1 MTKVRGIPSSQMGLP
16 VSLEVAHKSWTWVS
30 YTSSAGLTFPEPQG
44 SYSVC
49 SFISG
54 LGFHP
59 TSREER
65 VVTLVKHASAFT
77 QANDLAGNPPKHYSV
92 VNVLWEKYSICV
104 NIHIFIIWERKVK
117 R

>member
-1 MTKVRGIPSSQMGLP
+1 MGLP
-16 VSLEVAHKSWTWVS
+16 VSLEVAHKSWTWES

-77 QANDLAGNPPKHYSV
+77 QANDLAWNPPKHYSV
-92 VNVLWEKYSICV
+92 VNVL
-104 NIHIFIIWERKVK
+104 
-117 R
+117 